1 MHTVIHTRQK
11 EGTPTDT
18 HSTPNDATHRLKM
31 APPKEKHL
39 RVMPV
44 LSTVPISGNGGG
56 VLSFR
61 RSWPPAWTP
70 AWTAASLPEQLLF
83 NGVGNVVGVARGLHG
98 WRVNR
103 TVSGR
108 DHCRVLSGT
117 IVVGENI
124 IIMGRSFELD
134 HSTVEDC

>member
-11 EGTPTDT
+11 EDTPTDT

-44 LSTVPISGNGGG
+44 LSTVSISGHGGG

-61 RSWPPAWTP
+61 RCWTHAWTP
-70 AWTAASLPEQLLF
+70 AWTAAWTAASLQLLF

-98 WRVNR
+98 WRVKIER
-103 TVSGR
+103 CQE
-108 DHCRVLSGT
+108 DCRVYCT
-117 IVVGENI
+117 IVVGGKI
-124 IIMGRSFELD
+124 
-134 HSTVEDC
+134 